1 MSINVRSI
9 PHFLCSFPTSIH
21 LSISFNPSQSLNHQT
36 STKWVLSTSPST
48 NTPPHPKSHRIKN
61 KNLIPVFPS
70 SISQPAEAAANGK
83 PFFVYQYEG
92 FGEPCPAQ
100 STFETLDRKLDG
112 ETNIYL
118 HDVFAVPGDREGH
131 LPATLAFDE
140 SGNLM
145 EQANNG
151 QDLAIIRVMRENEDL

>member
-1 MSINVRSI
+1 MSG
-9 PHFLCSFPTSIH
+9 
-21 LSISFNPSQSLNHQT
+21 LSLISFAPFQLQSIYPSLLILPKA
-36 STKWVLSTSPST
+36 STTKLRQNGCYQRHRVRI
-48 NTPPHPKSHRIKN
+48 PHPKSHRIKN
-61 KNLIPVFPS
+61 KKPIPVFPS
-70 SISQPAEAAANGK
+70 SISQPAEAAANEK